1 LSPNTEQV
9 LVEESVNAEQT
20 LIQNIIQKN
29 DNTLVAKI
37 VNTKIFCHECS
48 PATEMT
54 NPVSFTMES
63 GQTVQF
69 CNEAEMNRW
78 KARYKIE

>member
-9 LVEESVNAEQT
+9 LVIESDKSEQ
-20 LIQNIIQKN
+20 LQIQNNIHKN

-48 PATEMT
+48 PTTEMT
-54 NPVSFTMES
+54 NPVSYTFED
-63 GQTVQF
+63 GQIAQF
-69 CNEAEMNRW
+69 CNEAELNKW
-78 KARYKIE
+78 KARYNKD